1 MTTDTAEAPAGL
13 TGPGAELAFEGM
25 VIIEWPAPRPPG
37 DAGIQPLISKLTA
50 VYDAL
55 TGTMLT
61 TVTKIEVH
69 VWPSGYITA
78 DLTMFTGE
86 DGRPLY
92 DIGQARVVEGR
103 PVAGVFPF
111 WVTEMRVPPRGHA

>member
-1 MTTDTAEAPAGL
+1 MTTDTAEAAAPACE
-13 TGPGAELAFEGM
+13 TGPGADLAFEGM
-25 VIIEWPAPRPPG
+25 VIIEWPARRPEG
-37 DAGIQPLISKLTA
+37 TAGVKPLIGKLTA

-55 TGTMLT
+55 TGTVLT

-69 VWPSGYITA
+69 AWPSGYVTA

-92 DIGQARVVEGR
+92 DIGKARVAEGR
-103 PVAGVFPF
+103 PVAGTFPF
-111 WVTEMRVPPRGHA
+111 WVTEMRVRP